1 MSSMR
6 GLRLIVS
13 LARLFFDDGD
23 CARFY
28 TTVCSANSLSS
39 TFKDTYSAMK
49 EMVNE
54 AIHNAFQY

>member
-1 MSSMR
+1 MT
-6 GLRLIVS
+6 VS
-13 LARLFFDDGD
+13 LAKFFFDDGD